1 MALGFLAKGLLG
13 AGKVVGK
20 GVGLAG
26 RGALMAGRAGM
37 ALRGRRKKISPAKL
51 MGREDSVGGGKN
63 VEKGGALMILPS
75 SDLVAYSKG
84 DLSTESRK
92 PNEDVV
98 YTIRA
103 VSYTHQ
109 TLPTICS
116 V

>member
-26 RGALMAGRAGM
+26 RAGM
-37 ALRGRRKKISPAKL
+37 ALRGRRRKINPAKL
-51 MGREDSVGGGKN
+51 MGREDNESGRKN

-75 SDLVAYSKG
+75 GNLVAYSKG
-84 DLSTESRK
+84 DISTESRK

-98 YTIRA
+98 YTI
-103 VSYTHQ
+103 HKK
-109 TLPTICS
+109 
-116 V
+116 